1 MTNPTQSLE
10 TAKVVATIQIT
21 KDDQGF
27 NADFTASGVL
37 SVDDKMMTRE
47 VLVKL
52 CEELNVQVAEGL
64 VEIAFQK
71 GFRAA
76 EAEMD

>member
-1 MTNPTQSLE
+1 MSND
-10 TAKVVATIQIT
+10 VATVQIT

-27 NADFTASGVL
+27 NCNFTANGAL
-37 SVDDKMMTRE
+37 SVDDKMMARE

-64 VEIAFQK
+64 MAAAYEK
-71 GFRAA
+71 GFKAA
-76 EAEMD
+76 EEAMDE

>member
-1 MTNPTQSLE
+1 MSND
-10 TAKVVATIQIT
+10 VATVQIT

-27 NADFTASGVL
+27 NANFTANGAL
-37 SVDDKMMTRE
+37 SVDDKMMARE

-64 VEIAFQK
+64 MAAAYEK
-71 GFRAA
+71 GFQAA
-76 EAEMD
+76 EDEMS

>member
-1 MTNPTQSLE
+1 MS
-10 TAKVVATIQIT
+10 AVVATVQIT

-27 NADFTASGVL
+27 NANFTASGVL

-52 CEELNVQVAEGL
+52 CEELNVQFAEGL
-64 VEIAFQK
+64 AEMAYQK
-71 GFRAA
+71 GYRAA
-76 EAEMD
+76 EEEMD